1 MDREKIEKILDEKV
15 RPALAAD
22 GGDISI
28 VDYDEGEGRLVVK
41 FLGACSGCPA
51 QQQTVEGIV
60 EKELN
65 DAVPGLKEV
74 IVDTSVDQDIIDF
87 AKKLLRHEI

>member
-1 MDREKIEKILDEKV
+1 MSIEKIEKLLDEKV

-22 GGDISI
+22 GGDIK
-28 VDYDEGEGRLVVK
+28 VVGFDEEEGVLTVK

-60 EKELN
+60 ENEIA
-65 DAVPGLKEV
+65 DALPMVKKVE
-74 IVDTSVDQDIIDF
+74 IDTSVDQDLLDF
-87 AKKLLRHEI
+87 ASKILRHEI

>member
-1 MDREKIEKILDEKV
+1 MSIEKIEKLLDEKV

-22 GGDISI
+22 GGDIK
-28 VDYDEGEGRLVVK
+28 VVGLDEVEGVLTVK

-60 EKELN
+60 EKEIA
-65 DAVPGLKEV
+65 DALPMVKKVE
-74 IVDTSVDQDIIDF
+74 IDTSVDQDLLDF
-87 AKKLLRHEI
+87 ASKILRHEI